1 MPNLDKSK
9 PYGEVYGVHFARFEQ
24 DGKYFDGDGKELK
37 PEPEKP
43 AKVEKVT
50 KQLPPAENDDQIAR
64 ALGGAPADDKP
75 NGDMPAAPVVD
86 APAAA
91 PAEKKAATPRKP
103 RAAKAE
109 KES

>member
-9 PYGEVYGVHFARFEQ
+9 PYGEVYGVHFARYEQ

-43 AKVEKVT
+43 AKVEKVA
-50 KQLPPAENDDQIAR
+50 KPLPPAENDDQIAR
-64 ALGGAPADDKP
+64 ALGGAPA
-75 NGDMPAAPVVD
+75 AAP
-86 APAAA
+86 AK
-91 PAEKKAATPRKP
+91 AEKKAAAPRKP